1 MKFLYVIS
9 LSLFISVK
17 SSTAR
22 AQDGIFQ
29 ENAKT
34 INGKNLHLAYL
45 AHNTPL
51 LKDQSCHT
59 LICCI
64 RNACSGT
71 KQNKMVVKIQ
81 VKFSSS

>member
-22 AQDGIFQ
+22 AQDGTFH

-34 INGKNLHLAYL
+34 NGENLHLAYL
-45 AHNTPL
+45 AHCTSL
-51 LKDQSCHT
+51 LKDQSSHSDM
-59 LICCI
+59 LY
-64 RNACSGT
+64 
-71 KQNKMVVKIQ
+71 
-81 VKFSSS
+81 